1 MTPSIESFAALVPCD
16 LLDRSGEVFYSGR
29 AAFSSPSEIYLSGYN
44 PGSDPSDQRLRTVR
58 SSIDEVNGKPE
69 RFSLYYEAWEEGRD
83 PKMQQGIRHMFD
95 RTGLDPYLTPS
106 SNCVFVRS
114 KDANDLRDRR
124 RLENAC
130 WPFHEAVISA
140 LGVRLI
146 LCLGR
151 NALSAVCRRLVAARQ
166 IDQHVEE
173 NLRGWTSRAFECDR
187 GMVVVGLTHPSVV
200 AWRSPASDPS
210 DLVRHLWRSVHPPA
224 TMRF

>member
-1 MTPSIESFAALVPCD
+1 MAPSTESFAELVPCD

-29 AAFSSPSEIYLSGYN
+29 AAFSTSSDVYLLGYN

-83 PKMQQGIRHMFD
+83 PKMQQGIRHVFD
-95 RTGLDPYLTPS
+95 RIELDPCLTPS

-114 KDANDLRDRR
+114 KGASHLRDRR

-151 NALSAVCRRLVAARQ
+151 NALSAVCRRQGTARQ
-166 IDQHVEE
+166 IDQHVEG

-187 GMVVVGLTHPSVV
+187 RMVVVGLTHPSVV

-210 DLVRHLWRSVHPPA
+210 ELVRRMLARV
-224 TMRF
+224 RR